1 MGSATREAIAA
12 ANAALAAQ
20 GTVDLATG
28 EQLLSAALVVNG
40 SHELRA
46 ALADDTA
53 KDADRKG
60 IVDAVFGKYT
70 KPAKAILEVLATSR
84 WSSEDDLVA
93 GIEELGIRALASSA
107 PKSLSIDDELFEF
120 GVAVTSNSELE
131 LALGSK
137 LGGVDGKV
145 ALVDSLLK
153 GKASAQTIAI
163 LKALLAQPRGR
174 RIAELIRY
182 AATIVADEAG
192 NGIATVTVASEL
204 DADQRTRLETALSKQ
219 YSRDIRLNVI
229 VDPIILGGMRVQ
241 VGSEVIDGTI
251 SNRIADLRL
260 RLASSRR
267 LVTTHFIK
275 KRDTQWQTSPS
286 ARTRSVTR

>member
-12 ANAALAAQ
+12 ANAALAAK

-28 EQLLSAALVVNG
+28 EQLLAAALVVNG

-53 KDADRKG
+53 KDSDRKG
-60 IVDAVFGKYT
+60 IVAAVFGKYT
-70 KPAKAILEVLATSR
+70 KPARAILDVLATSR

-93 GIEELGIRALASSA
+93 GIEELGIRSLAASA
-107 PKSLSIDDELFEF
+107 PKTLSIDDELFEF

-145 ALVDSLLK
+145 SLVDALLA
-153 GKASAQTIAI
+153 GKASEQTIAI

-182 AATIVADEAG
+182 AATIVADESG
-192 NGIATVTVASEL
+192 NGIATVTVVSEL
-204 DADQRTRLETALSKQ
+204 DADQRKRLETALSTQ
-219 YSRDIRLNVI
+219 YGRDIRLNVI
-229 VDPIILGGMRVQ
+229 IDAAILGGMRVQ

-260 RLASSRR
+260 RLAS
-267 LVTTHFIK
+267 
-275 KRDTQWQTSPS
+275 
-286 ARTRSVTR
+286 

>member
-12 ANAALAAQ
+12 ANAVLAKQ

-28 EQLLSAALVVNG
+28 EQLLSAALVVSG

-53 KDADRKG
+53 KDSDRVG
-60 IVDAVFGKYT
+60 IVRSVFGKYT
-70 KPAKAILEVLATSR
+70 KQAQAVLEALATSR

-107 PKSLSIDDELFEF
+107 PKELSIDDELFEF
-120 GVAVTSNSELE
+120 GVAVTSDSELE

-137 LGGVDGKV
+137 LGAVEGKIAV
-145 ALVDSLLK
+145 VDSLLK

-192 NGIATVTVASEL
+192 NGIATVTVATEL
-204 DADQRTRLETALSKQ
+204 DAEQRKRLETALGKQ
-219 YSRDIRLNVI
+219 YGQNVRLNVI
-229 VDPIILGGMRVQ
+229 LDPAILGGMRIQ
-241 VGSEVIDGTI
+241 VGSDVIDGTI
-251 SNRIADLRL
+251 SSRISDLRL
-260 RLASSRR
+260 RLAG
-267 LVTTHFIK
+267 
-275 KRDTQWQTSPS
+275 
-286 ARTRSVTR
+286 

>member
-12 ANAALAAQ
+12 ANATLAQQ

-28 EQLLSAALVVNG
+28 EQLLAAALVVSG

-53 KDADRKG
+53 KDSARKG
-60 IVDAVFGKYT
+60 IIDAVFGKYT
-70 KPAKAILEVLATSR
+70 KSAKAILESLGTSR

-93 GIEELGIRALASSA
+93 GIEELGIRALAASA
-107 PKSLSIDDELFEF
+107 PKGLSIDDELFEF
-120 GVAVTSNSELE
+120 GVAVSSNSELE

-137 LGGVDGKV
+137 LGSVDGKI
-145 ALVDSLLK
+145 AIVDSLI
-153 GKASAQTIAI
+153 GAKASKQTVAI

-192 NGIATVTVASEL
+192 NGIATVTVASAL
-204 DADQRTRLETALSKQ
+204 DSEQTKRLEVALSKQ
-219 YSRDIRLNVI
+219 YGHDVRLNVI
-229 VDPIILGGMRVQ
+229 VDAAILGGMRIQ

-260 RLASSRR
+260 RLAS
-267 LVTTHFIK
+267 
-275 KRDTQWQTSPS
+275 
-286 ARTRSVTR
+286 

>member
-12 ANAALAAQ
+12 ANATLAKQ

-28 EQLLSAALVVNG
+28 EQLLAAALVVNG

-53 KDADRKG
+53 KDSDRKG
-60 IVDAVFGKYT
+60 VVDSVFAAYGKE
-70 KPAKAILEVLATSR
+70 ARAILESLSTSR

-107 PKSLSIDDELFEF
+107 PKGLSIDDELFEF
-120 GVAVTSNSELE
+120 GVAVTSNAELE

-137 LGGVDGKV
+137 LGSVDGKI
-145 ALVDSLLK
+145 ALVESLVGK
-153 GKASAQTIAI
+153 KASKQTIAI
-163 LKALLAQPRGR
+163 LKALLALPRGR
-174 RIAELIRY
+174 RIGELIRY

-192 NGIATVTVASEL
+192 NGIATVTVAAPL
-204 DADQRTRLETALSKQ
+204 DADQRKRLEVALSKQ
-219 YSRDIRLNVI
+219 YDREIRLNVI
-229 VDPIILGGMRVQ
+229 VDPIILGGLRVQ

-251 SNRIADLRL
+251 SNRIATLRL
-260 RLASSRR
+260 RLAS
-267 LVTTHFIK
+267 
-275 KRDTQWQTSPS
+275 
-286 ARTRSVTR
+286 

>member
-1 MGSATREAIAA
+1 MGSATREAIEA
-12 ANAALAAQ
+12 ANAALAQQ

-53 KDADRKG
+53 KDSDRVG
-60 IVDAVFGKYT
+60 IVRAVFGQYT
-70 KPAKAILEVLATSR
+70 KAARAILEALATSR

-93 GIEELGIRALASSA
+93 GIEELGIRSLASSA
-107 PKSLSIDDELFEF
+107 PKELSIDDELFEF

-137 LGGVDGKV
+137 LGSVDGKV
-145 ALVDSLLK
+145 ALVDALLK

-182 AATIVADEAG
+182 AATIVADESG
-192 NGIATVTVASEL
+192 NGIATITVANEL
-204 DADQRTRLETALSKQ
+204 EPEQRDRLETALSKQ
-219 YSRDIRLNVI
+219 YGRDVRLNVV
-229 VDPIILGGMRVQ
+229 VDPVILGGMRVQ

-251 SNRIADLRL
+251 SNRIADLRI
-260 RLASSRR
+260 RLAG
-267 LVTTHFIK
+267 
-275 KRDTQWQTSPS
+275 
-286 ARTRSVTR
+286 

>member
-12 ANAALAAQ
+12 GNAALAKQ

-28 EQLLSAALVVNG
+28 EQLLAAALVVSD

-53 KDADRKG
+53 TDANRSGLVK
-60 IVDAVFGKYT
+60 AVFASSS
-70 KPAKAILEVLATSR
+70 KPAQAVLESLGTSR

-93 GIEELGIRALASSA
+93 GIEELGIRALAASA
-107 PKSLSIDDELFEF
+107 PKGLSIDDELFEF
-120 GVAVTSNSELE
+120 GVAVSSNSELE

-137 LGGVDGKV
+137 LGAVDGKI
-145 ALVDSLLK
+145 ALVESLLN
-153 GKASAQTIAI
+153 GKASEQTISI

-182 AATIVADEAG
+182 AATIVADESG
-192 NGIATVTVASEL
+192 NGIATITVASEL
-204 DADQRTRLETALSKQ
+204 DAGQRERLQKALSKQ
-219 YSRDIRLNVI
+219 YDRDVRLNVI
-229 VDPIILGGMRVQ
+229 VDPEILGGMRVQ

-260 RLASSRR
+260 RLAS
-267 LVTTHFIK
+267 
-275 KRDTQWQTSPS
+275 
-286 ARTRSVTR
+286 

>member
-12 ANAALAAQ
+12 ANAALAKQ

-28 EQLLSAALVVNG
+28 EQLLAAALVVSG

-53 KDADRKG
+53 EQSNRRG
-60 IVDAVFGKYT
+60 IVDAVFGQYT
-70 KPAKAILEVLATSR
+70 KAAQAILESLSTSR

-93 GIEELGIRALASSA
+93 GIEELGIRALAASA
-107 PKSLSIDDELFEF
+107 PKNLSIDDELFEF
-120 GVAVTSNSELE
+120 GVAVTSDSELE

-137 LGGVDGKV
+137 LGGVDGKIS
-145 ALVDSLLK
+145 LVDALLD
-153 GKASAQTIAI
+153 GKASEQTIAI

-192 NGIATVTVASEL
+192 NGIATVTVASAL
-204 DADQRTRLETALSKQ
+204 DADQRTRLVTALSAK
-219 YSRDIRLNVI
+219 YGRDIRINEI
-229 VDPIILGGMRVQ
+229 VDPAVLGGMRVQ

-260 RLASSRR
+260 RLAS
-267 LVTTHFIK
+267 
-275 KRDTQWQTSPS
+275 
-286 ARTRSVTR
+286 

>member
-12 ANAALAAQ
+12 ANAALAKQ

-53 KDADRKG
+53 KDSDRIG
-60 IVDAVFGKYT
+60 IVRALFGKYT
-70 KPAKAILEVLATSR
+70 KPAQAILEALATSR

-107 PKSLSIDDELFEF
+107 PRGLSIDDELFEF

-137 LGGVDGKV
+137 LGSVDGKI
-145 ALVDSLLK
+145 ALVDALLK
-153 GKASAQTIAI
+153 GKASEQTVAI
-163 LKALLAQPRGR
+163 LKALLAR
-174 RIAELIRY
+174 RAD
-182 AATIVADEAG
+182 AGSPSSVATP
-192 NGIATVTVASEL
+192 
-204 DADQRTRLETALSKQ
+204 QRSLPTSPETASPRSP
-219 YSRDIRLNVI
+219 SRMN
-229 VDPIILGGMRVQ
+229 
-241 VGSEVIDGTI
+241 S
-251 SNRIADLRL
+251 SLRSATDS
-260 RLASSRR
+260 RPRSASS
-267 LVTTHFIK
+267 TAGMCDST
-275 KRDTQWQTSPS
+275 
-286 ARTRSVTR
+286 

>member
-1 MGSATREAIAA
+1 MGSATREAIVA
-12 ANAALAAQ
+12 ANAVLAAQ
-20 GTVDLATG
+20 SMVDLATG
-28 EQLLSAALVVNG
+28 EQLLAAALVVSG

-53 KDADRKG
+53 RDSDRRG
-60 IVDAVFGKYT
+60 IVDSVFGAYT
-70 KPAKAILEVLATSR
+70 KSAKTVLESLATSR

-107 PKSLSIDDELFEF
+107 PKSVSIDDELFEF

-145 ALVDSLLK
+145 ALVESLLS
-153 GKASAQTIAI
+153 GKASEQTLAI

-174 RIAELIRY
+174 RIGELIRY

-192 NGIATVTVASEL
+192 NAIATVTVASDL
-204 DADQRTRLETALSKQ
+204 DAEQRTRLESALSTQ
-219 YSRDIRLNVI
+219 YDREVRLNVI
-229 VDPIILGGMRVQ
+229 VDPAILGGMRVQ

-260 RLASSRR
+260 RLAS
-267 LVTTHFIK
+267 
-275 KRDTQWQTSPS
+275 
-286 ARTRSVTR
+286 

>member
-12 ANAALAAQ
+12 ANAALAKQ

-28 EQLLSAALVVNG
+28 EQLLAAALVVSG

-53 KDADRKG
+53 KDSDRKG
-60 IVDAVFGKYT
+60 IVDAVFGEYT
-70 KPAKAILEVLATSR
+70 KPAKAILESLGTSR

-93 GIEELGIRALASSA
+93 GIEELGIRALAASA
-107 PKSLSIDDELFEF
+107 PKDLSVDDELFEF

-137 LGGVDGKV
+137 LGGVDGKIS
-145 ALVDSLLK
+145 LVDSLLK
-153 GKASAQTIAI
+153 GKASDQTIAI

-174 RIAELIRY
+174 RIGELIRY

-192 NGIATVTVASEL
+192 NGIATITVASAIDDE
-204 DADQRTRLETALSKQ
+204 QRKRLEAALSKQ
-219 YSRDIRLNVI
+219 YDRDIRLNVI
-229 VDPIILGGMRVQ
+229 VDPVILGGMRVQ
-241 VGSEVIDGTI
+241 IGSEVIDGTI

-260 RLASSRR
+260 RLAS
-267 LVTTHFIK
+267 
-275 KRDTQWQTSPS
+275 
-286 ARTRSVTR
+286 

>member
-60 IVDAVFGKYT
+60 IVTAVFGAYT
-70 KPAKAILEVLATSR
+70 KPAQAILTVLATSR

-93 GIEELGIRALASSA
+93 GIEELGIRSLASSA
-107 PKSLSIDDELFEF
+107 PKTLSIDDELFEF

-145 ALVDSLLK
+145 ALVDALLK
-153 GKASAQTIAI
+153 GKASDQTIAI

-182 AATIVADEAG
+182 AATIVADESG

-204 DADQRTRLETALSKQ
+204 DAEQRKRLETALSKQ
-219 YSRDIRLNVI
+219 YGRDVRLNVI
-229 VDPIILGGMRVQ
+229 IDPVILGGMRVQ

-260 RLASSRR
+260 RLAS
-267 LVTTHFIK
+267 
-275 KRDTQWQTSPS
+275 
-286 ARTRSVTR
+286 

>member
-12 ANAALAAQ
+12 ANATLAKQ
-20 GTVDLATG
+20 STVDLATG
-28 EQLLSAALVVNG
+28 EQLLAAALVVSG

-53 KDADRKG
+53 KDSDRRG

-70 KPAKAILEVLATSR
+70 AAARAVLESLVTSR

-93 GIEELGIRALASSA
+93 GIEESGIRALAASA
-107 PKSLSIDDELFEF
+107 PKTLSIDDELFEF

-145 ALVDSLLK
+145 ALVESLI
-153 GKASAQTIAI
+153 GAKASKQTVAI
-163 LKALLAQPRGR
+163 LKALLAEPRGR
-174 RIAELIRY
+174 RIGELIRY
-182 AATIVADEAG
+182 AATIVADEGG
-192 NGIATVTVASEL
+192 NAIATVTVASAI
-204 DADQRTRLETALSKQ
+204 DGAQRKRLEAALAKQ
-219 YSRDIRLNVI
+219 HDREIRLNVI
-229 VDPIILGGMRVQ
+229 VDPAILGGMRIQ

-251 SNRIADLRL
+251 SNRIADLRI
-260 RLASSRR
+260 RLAG
-267 LVTTHFIK
+267 
-275 KRDTQWQTSPS
+275 
-286 ARTRSVTR
+286 

>member
-1 MGSATREAIAA
+1 MGSATREAITA
-12 ANAALAAQ
+12 ANAELAKQ

-28 EQLLSAALVVNG
+28 EQLLAAALVVSG

-53 KDADRKG
+53 KDSDRKG
-60 IVDAVFGKYT
+60 IVDAVFGHYT
-70 KPAKAILEVLATSR
+70 KAAQAILESLSTSR

-93 GIEELGIRALASSA
+93 GIEELGIRALAASA
-107 PKSLSIDDELFEF
+107 TPARGKAALSIDDELFEF

-137 LGGVDGKV
+137 LGGVEGKV
-145 ALVDSLLK
+145 SLVDALLER
-153 GKASAQTIAI
+153 KASKQTIAI

-182 AATIVADEAG
+182 AATIVADESG
-192 NGIATVTVASEL
+192 NGIATVTVATAL
-204 DADQRTRLETALSKQ
+204 DDAQRKRLATALSAQ
-219 YSRDIRLNVI
+219 YGRDIRVNEV
-229 VDPIILGGMRVQ
+229 VDSGVLGGMRVQ

-251 SNRIADLRL
+251 SNRIADLRI
-260 RLASSRR
+260 RLAS
-267 LVTTHFIK
+267 
-275 KRDTQWQTSPS
+275 
-286 ARTRSVTR
+286 

>member
-12 ANAALAAQ
+12 GNATLAKQ
-20 GTVDLATG
+20 STVDLATG
-28 EQLLSAALVVNG
+28 EQLLAAALVVSG

-53 KDADRKG
+53 KDSDRKG
-60 IVDAVFGKYT
+60 IVDAVFGGYT
-70 KPAKAILEVLATSR
+70 PIAKAILESLGTSR

-93 GIEELGIRALASSA
+93 GIEELGIRALAASA
-107 PKSLSIDDELFEF
+107 PKDLSIDDELFEF
-120 GVAVTSNSELE
+120 GVAVTSNSALE

-137 LGGVDGKV
+137 LGGVDGKI
-145 ALVDSLLK
+145 ALVDSLL
-153 GKASAQTIAI
+153 GAKASEQTVAI

-192 NGIATVTVASEL
+192 TGIATVTVAAPL
-204 DADQRTRLETALSKQ
+204 DDEQRTRLESALSKQ
-219 YSRDIRLNVI
+219 HDRDIRLNVI
-229 VDPIILGGMRVQ
+229 VDPVILGGMRVQ

-260 RLASSRR
+260 RLAS
-267 LVTTHFIK
+267 
-275 KRDTQWQTSPS
+275 
-286 ARTRSVTR
+286 

>member
-12 ANAALAAQ
+12 ANAALAKQ

-70 KPAKAILEVLATSR
+70 KPARAILEVLATSR

-93 GIEELGIRALASSA
+93 GIEELGIRSLASSA

-145 ALVDSLLK
+145 ALVDALLA

-182 AATIVADEAG
+182 AATIVADESG

-204 DADQRTRLETALSKQ
+204 DADQRKRLETALSKQ
-219 YSRDIRLNVI
+219 YGRDVRLNVI
-229 VDPIILGGMRVQ
+229 IDPVILGGMRVQ

-260 RLASSRR
+260 RLAS
-267 LVTTHFIK
+267 
-275 KRDTQWQTSPS
+275 
-286 ARTRSVTR
+286 

>member
-12 ANAALAAQ
+12 ANATLAKQ
-20 GTVDLATG
+20 STVDLAAG
-28 EQLLSAALVVNG
+28 EQLLAAALVVSG

-60 IVDAVFGKYT
+60 IVDAVFGEYT
-70 KPAKAILEVLATSR
+70 PAAKAILESLSTSR

-93 GIEELGIRALASSA
+93 GIEELGIRALAASA
-107 PKSLSIDDELFEF
+107 PKGLSIDDELFEF

-137 LGGVDGKV
+137 LGGVGGKV
-145 ALVDSLLK
+145 ALVDSLV
-153 GKASAQTIAI
+153 GSKASEQTVAI

-174 RIAELIRY
+174 RIGELIRY

-192 NGIATVTVASEL
+192 NGIATITVAAPL
-204 DADQRTRLETALSKQ
+204 DDNQRTRLESALSKQ
-219 YSRDIRLNVI
+219 YDRDIRLNVI
-229 VDPIILGGMRVQ
+229 VDP
-241 VGSEVIDGTI
+241 
-251 SNRIADLRL
+251 
-260 RLASSRR
+260 
-267 LVTTHFIK
+267 
-275 KRDTQWQTSPS
+275 
-286 ARTRSVTR
+286 

>member
-12 ANAALAAQ
+12 ANATLATQ
-20 GTVDLATG
+20 STVDLATG
-28 EQLLSAALVVNG
+28 EQLLAAALVVTG

-60 IVDAVFGKYT
+60 IVDAIFGEYT
-70 KPAKAILEVLATSR
+70 PAAQAILESLSTSR

-93 GIEELGIRALASSA
+93 GIEELGIRALAASA
-107 PKSLSIDDELFEF
+107 PKGLSIDDELFEF

-137 LGGVDGKV
+137 LGGVAGKV
-145 ALVDSLLK
+145 ALVDSLV
-153 GKASAQTIAI
+153 GSKASEQTVAI

-174 RIAELIRY
+174 RIGELIRY

-192 NGIATVTVASEL
+192 NGIATITVAAPL
-204 DADQRTRLETALSKQ
+204 DDDQRTRLESALSKQ
-219 YSRDIRLNVI
+219 YDRDIRLNVI
-229 VDPIILGGMRVQ
+229 VDPEILGGIRVQ

-260 RLASSRR
+260 RLAS
-267 LVTTHFIK
+267 
-275 KRDTQWQTSPS
+275 
-286 ARTRSVTR
+286 

>member
-12 ANAALAAQ
+12 ANATLAAQ
-20 GTVDLATG
+20 DAVDLATG
-28 EQLLSAALVVNG
+28 EQLLAAALVVNG

-53 KDADRKG
+53 RDSDRKG

-70 KPAKAILEVLATSR
+70 KAARAILETVGTSR

-93 GIEELGIRALASSA
+93 GIEELGIRALAASA
-107 PKSLSIDDELFEF
+107 PKDLSIDDELFEF

-137 LGGVDGKV
+137 LGGVPGKI
-145 ALVDSLLK
+145 ALIESLV
-153 GKASAQTIAI
+153 GSKASKQTVAI

-182 AATIVADEAG
+182 AATIVADESG
-192 NGIATVTVASEL
+192 NGIATVTVATGL
-204 DADQRTRLETALSKQ
+204 DGEQRKRLEVALSAQ
-219 YSRDIRLNVI
+219 YGHDIRLNVI
-229 VDPIILGGMRVQ
+229 VDPVILGGIRVQ

-251 SNRIADLRL
+251 SNRIADLRI
-260 RLASSRR
+260 RLAG
-267 LVTTHFIK
+267 
-275 KRDTQWQTSPS
+275 
-286 ARTRSVTR
+286 

>member
-1 MGSATREAIAA
+1 MGSATREAIVA
-12 ANAALAAQ
+12 ANATLAQ
-20 GTVDLATG
+20 QSTVDLATG
-28 EQLLSAALVVNG
+28 EQLLAAALVVSG

-53 KDADRKG
+53 KDSDRKG

-70 KPAKAILEVLATSR
+70 KSAKAILESLGTSR

-93 GIEELGIRALASSA
+93 GIEELGIRALAASA

-137 LGGVDGKV
+137 LGSVDGKI
-145 ALVDSLLK
+145 ALVDSLI
-153 GKASAQTIAI
+153 GAKASKQTVAI

-192 NGIATVTVASEL
+192 NGIATVTVASAL
-204 DADQRTRLETALSKQ
+204 DSEQRKRLEVALSKQ
-219 YSRDIRLNVI
+219 YGHDVRLNVI
-229 VDPIILGGMRVQ
+229 VDTAILGGMRIQ

-260 RLASSRR
+260 RLAS
-267 LVTTHFIK
+267 
-275 KRDTQWQTSPS
+275 
-286 ARTRSVTR
+286 

>member
-12 ANAALAAQ
+12 ANAALAKQ

-40 SHELRA
+40 SHELRT

-53 KDADRKG
+53 RDSDRLG
-60 IVDAVFGKYT
+60 LVDAVFASYT
-70 KPAKAILEVLATSR
+70 QSAKTVLGSLATSR

-93 GIEELGIRALASSA
+93 GIEELGIRALAASA

-120 GVAVTSNSELE
+120 GVAVTSDSELE

-137 LGGVDGKV
+137 LGAVDGKV
-145 ALVDSLLK
+145 SLVDALLK
-153 GKASAQTIAI
+153 GKASEQTIAI

-192 NGIATVTVASEL
+192 NGIATVTVASALEE
-204 DADQRTRLETALSKQ
+204 AQRTRLATALSTQ
-219 YSRDIRLNVI
+219 YGRDIRINEI
-229 VDPIILGGMRVQ
+229 VDPVILGGMRVQ

-260 RLASSRR
+260 RLAS
-267 LVTTHFIK
+267 
-275 KRDTQWQTSPS
+275 
-286 ARTRSVTR
+286 

>member
-1 MGSATREAIAA
+1 MGSATREAITA
-12 ANAALAAQ
+12 ANAALAKQ

-28 EQLLSAALVVNG
+28 EQLLAAALVVSG

-53 KDADRKG
+53 KDSDRKG

-70 KPAKAILEVLATSR
+70 KSARAVLESLATSR

-107 PKSLSIDDELFEF
+107 PKTLSIDDELFEF
-120 GVAVTSNSELE
+120 GVAVTSDSELE

-145 ALVDSLLK
+145 SLVDALLD
-153 GKASAQTIAI
+153 GKASKQTIAI

-182 AATIVADEAG
+182 AATIVADESG
-192 NGIATVTVASEL
+192 NGIATITVASPL
-204 DADQRTRLETALSKQ
+204 DAAQRKRVGTALSSQ
-219 YSRDIRLNVI
+219 YGRDIRINEI
-229 VDPIILGGMRVQ
+229 VDPAILGGMRVQ

-251 SNRIADLRL
+251 SNRVADLRI
-260 RLASSRR
+260 RLAS
-267 LVTTHFIK
+267 
-275 KRDTQWQTSPS
+275 
-286 ARTRSVTR
+286 

>member
-12 ANAALAAQ
+12 ANATLAKQ

-28 EQLLSAALVVNG
+28 EQLLAAALVVSG

-53 KDADRKG
+53 KDSDRTG
-60 IVDAVFGKYT
+60 IVDAVFGEYT
-70 KPAKAILEVLATSR
+70 KAAQAILESLGTSR

-93 GIEELGIRALASSA
+93 GIEELGIRALAASA
-107 PKSLSIDDELFEF
+107 PNALSVDDELFEF
-120 GVAVTSNSELE
+120 GVAVSSNSELE

-137 LGGVDGKV
+137 LGGVDGKIS
-145 ALVDSLLK
+145 LVDSLLK
-153 GKASAQTIAI
+153 GKASDQTIAI

-174 RIAELIRY
+174 RIGELIRY

-192 NGIATVTVASEL
+192 NGIATVTVASAIDE
-204 DADQRTRLETALSKQ
+204 DQRKRLEAALSKQ
-219 YSRDIRLNVI
+219 YNRDVRLNVI
-229 VDPIILGGMRVQ
+229 VDPAILGGMRVQ

-260 RLASSRR
+260 RLAS
-267 LVTTHFIK
+267 
-275 KRDTQWQTSPS
+275 
-286 ARTRSVTR
+286 

>member
-12 ANAALAAQ
+12 ANAALAKQ
-20 GTVDLATG
+20 DTVDLATG

-53 KDADRKG
+53 KDSDRRG
-60 IVDAVFGKYT
+60 LVDAVFGGYT
-70 KPAKAILEVLATSR
+70 KPAKAVLESLSTSR

-93 GIEELGIRALASSA
+93 GIEELGIRALAASA
-107 PKSLSIDDELFEF
+107 PKGLSIDDELFEF
-120 GVAVTSNSELE
+120 GVAVTSDSELE

-137 LGGVDGKV
+137 LGAVDGKV
-145 ALVDSLLK
+145 SLIDALLN
-153 GKASAQTIAI
+153 GKASEQTIAI

-192 NGIATVTVASEL
+192 NGIATVTVASAL
-204 DADQRTRLETALSKQ
+204 DGAQRTRLATALSTQ
-219 YSRDIRLNVI
+219 YGRDIRINEI
-229 VDPIILGGMRVQ
+229 VDPVILGGMRVQ

-260 RLASSRR
+260 RLAS
-267 LVTTHFIK
+267 
-275 KRDTQWQTSPS
+275 
-286 ARTRSVTR
+286 